1 MKRFPH
7 FLTGAL
13 AVMVLGA
20 GLLQAQPR
28 MAMRGGPERVQ
39 ERKSLVEELG
49 LSSEQQE
56 KIRQI
61 RLAAHKQNIEQRAK
75 LQLARLELHELMQ
88 ADSPDQKQIDAK
100 IAELGKLREAAMR
113 SHVATFLEVQKVLTP
128 EQRKKAKELRPLGLG
143 PGFFGPGFGRR
154 HDGPGMGRGLGGP
167 HGRPG
172 MWRFEDFEDED
183 FNDLED

>member
-7 FLTGAL
+7 LFTGAL
-13 AVMVLGA
+13 AVLVLSA
-20 GLLQAQPR
+20 GLLPAQPR
-28 MAMRGGPERVQ
+28 MGMRGGPERMQ
-39 ERKSLVEELG
+39 QRKDFAEELG
-49 LSSEQQE
+49 LSTEQQE

-100 IAELGKLREAAMR
+100 LAELSKLREAAMR
-113 SHVATFLEVQKVLTP
+113 SHVTTFLEVQKVLTP
-128 EQRKKAKELRPLGLG
+128 EQRKKAKELWPRGEG
-143 PGFFGPGFGRR
+143 PGFGPGFGRC
-154 HDGPGMGRGLGGP
+154 HDGPCMGRGEGRGP

-172 MWRFEDFEDED
+172 MW
-183 FNDLED
+183 DLDD